1 MTSKELHNEKI
12 IPLRMQLKQLED
24 EYKELKRK
32 ECGDMIGEI
41 ASCGNCALSC
51 IITDV
56 NGHNACMGDGCTCC
70 KNWCYSW
77 IPENEMSKFI
87 RQNYHYDSSMFY
99 RLEDIFGTGFLK
111 KCDNPE
117 KTAIVIKMLEMI
129 AEFDGEWRE

>member
-12 IPLRMQLKQLED
+12 IPLRTELKRLED

-41 ASCGNCALSC
+41 ASCVNCALSC
-51 IITDV
+51 IITDI

-70 KNWCYSW
+70 NNWCYSW

-87 RQNYHYDSSMFY
+87 RKNYHYDSSMFY